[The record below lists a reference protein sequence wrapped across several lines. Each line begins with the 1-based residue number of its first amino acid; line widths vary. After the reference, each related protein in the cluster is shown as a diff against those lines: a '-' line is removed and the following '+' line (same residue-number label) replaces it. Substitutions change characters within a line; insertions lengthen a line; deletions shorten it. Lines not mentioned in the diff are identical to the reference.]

1 MQPSKQKKVSVTGY
15 ITTTIE
21 RAPSVFGDF
30 NVCAQNRNFSFPLIF
45 KLEVGENLAV
55 APRQIAPYEIK
66 VILHISAECTGVVFL
81 YLKKY
86 IVRPKIIDAA
96 GIFITELKLC
106 DFPVTAP
113 NPNFKCLKIL
123 VSNIQT

>member
-1 MQPSKQKKVSVTGY
+1 MLLYLPVINALHSVTTY
-15 ITTTIE
+15 FSSPPCRKVTI
-21 RAPSVFGDF
+21 F
-30 NVCAQNRNFSFPLIF
+30 
-45 KLEVGENLAV
+45 LEFGENLAV
-55 APRQIAPYEIK
+55 ASRQIAPYEIK

-96 GIFITELKLC
+96 GLFITELKLC

-113 NPNFKCLKIL
+113 NPSFKCLKIL